1 MNNKNL
7 AAKNSSYSSSV
18 LYPNYITGFIDAEGS
33 FGIYLRKNPKC
44 KNGFEV
50 KGMFQINL
58 HKNDSVLLENIKL
71 FFSNVGKIYK
81 KKESLSYAVES
92 KKLLPVIIDHFEKY
106 PLISQKRADYIL
118 FLFKQWN

>member
-1 MNNKNL
+1 M
-7 AAKNSSYSSSV
+7 V
-18 LYPNYITGFIDAEGS
+18 
-33 FGIYLRKNPKC
+33 
-44 KNGFEV
+44 
-50 KGMFQINL
+50 QINL

-118 FLFKQWN
+118 FKQAVELILRGEHLTAEGLNKIVAIKASMNRGLPLDLKAAFP